1 MNPQITRYNAV
12 EDRRSARSTADNS
25 VDRRRGPEC
34 KLPTCPWAS
43 CRRSWRE
50 VPNVTNINSD
60 VFATR
65 VLAAEP
71 WRTRLGAFCPRP
83 SFPGS
88 SVSGVGGGV
97 QSAPRV
103 RGKVSLA
110 VPAPQAVLMAQLGQP
125 NNSIHMTSVYAVGE
139 GASGPPPYREPA

>member
-1 MNPQITRYNAV
+1 MTIF
-12 EDRRSARSTADNS
+12 
-25 VDRRRGPEC
+25 
-34 KLPTCPWAS
+34 
-43 CRRSWRE
+43 
-50 VPNVTNINSD
+50 NSD
-60 VFATR
+60 VLT
-65 VLAAEP
+65 AEP
-71 WRTRLGAFCPRP
+71 SRVRLGAFSPRP

>member
-1 MNPQITRYNAV
+1 
-12 EDRRSARSTADNS
+12 
-25 VDRRRGPEC
+25 
-34 KLPTCPWAS
+34 
-43 CRRSWRE
+43 
-50 VPNVTNINSD
+50 VTNINSD

-71 WRTRLGAFCPRP
+71 WRARLGAFSPRP
-83 SFPGS
+83 SFPGT

-97 QSAPRV
+97 VVQSVPRV
-103 RGKVSLA
+103 QGKVSLA

-125 NNSIHMTSVYAVGE
+125 NNYIHMTSVYAVGE